1 MIKANTKNI
10 EYLTDL
16 LKSEVKPALGC
27 TEPVAVALACAKARE
42 LLQEEIVDCNVSVSP
57 NVYKNGMCVG
67 VPGTDKLGLKIAASM
82 GIIGGNSEYG
92 LTVLEALNEKQVK
105 ISEEYMDKNIIKV
118 SPADTKEK
126 IYIEVILRGINNTA
140 KVIIRTK
147 HDKFVYISKN
157 NEVLLNEEAVIQ
169 EACLTTE
176 EENLLEKMSVK
187 ELIKEVENMGLEDIK
202 FLLDGIDMNKKIADY
217 ALEKKIGIGVGYGIK
232 QSIEDGL
239 LGDDLINS
247 AMMLTAAAADAR
259 MSGIKMPVMSS
270 NGSGNHGITAILP
283 IVAYNNKYPQSEEK
297 LAKALAISH
306 LVTAYIKNYTGRLSA
321 VCGCGVAA
329 STGAAA
335 GITWL
340 MDGSYVQIEGSI
352 ENMIANLSGMIC
364 DGAKSGCAL
373 KLASAASAALQSAI
387 IAKYNCIVPPLN
399 GIVGNQVE

>member
-1 MIKANTKNI
+1 M
-10 EYLTDL
+10 
-16 LKSEVKPALGC
+16 
-27 TEPVAVALACAKARE
+27 RR
-42 LLQEEIVDCNVSVSP
+42 
-57 NVYKNGMCVG
+57 
-67 VPGTDKLGLKIAASM
+67 VPGTDKLGLNIAALM
-82 GIIGGNSEYG
+82 GLIGGNSGYG
-92 LTVLEALNEKQVK
+92 LRVLEVLDEEQVK
-105 ISEEYMDKNIIKV
+105 LAEYYMDKNILKISPVDTEKKV
-118 SPADTKEK
+118 
-126 IYIEVILRGINNTA
+126 YIEVILKGHTNIV
-140 KVIIRTK
+140 KVIIREK

-176 EENLLEKMSVK
+176 EENLLEKMSIK
-187 ELIKEVENMGLEDIK
+187 ELIQEVENIESEDIK
-202 FLLDGIDMNKKIADY
+202 FLIDGIAMNKKIADY

-247 AMMLTAAAADAR
+247 AMMLTAAADAR

-283 IVAYNNKYPQSEEK
+283 IVAYNNKFPQSEEK

-306 LVTAYIKNYTGRLSA
+306 LITAYIKNYTGRLSA

-329 STGAAA
+329 STGASAA
-335 GITWL
+335 ITWL
-340 MDGSYVQIEGSI
+340 MGGSYKQIEGSI

-373 KLASAASAALQSAI
+373 KLASSASAAVQSSI

-399 GIVGNQVE
+399 GIVGNNVEESIRNLGKVSSQGMIITDETIINIMDDMNKVI

>member
-1 MIKANTKNI
+1 MIKVNTKNM
-10 EYLTDL
+10 EYLIDL

-42 LLQEEIVDCNVSVSP
+42 LLQEEIVDCNIFVSP

-105 ISEEYMDKNIIKV
+105 ISEEYMDKNIIKI

-126 IYIEVILRGINNTA
+126 IYIEVILKAKNSTA
-140 KVIIRTK
+140 RTIIMEK
-147 HDKFVYISKN
+147 HDNFVYISKN
-157 NEVLLNEEAVIQ
+157 NEVLLNEKAVIQ

-176 EENLLEKMSVK
+176 EENLLEEMSIK
-187 ELIKEVENMGLEDIK
+187 ELIQEIENMELEDIK
-202 FLLDGIDMNKKIADY
+202 FLIDGIDMNKKIATY
-217 ALEKKIGIGVGYGIK
+217 ALQKKVGIGVGYGIK
-232 QSIEDGL
+232 KSIEDGL

-283 IVAYNNKYPQSEEK
+283 IVAYNNKFPQSEEK
-297 LAKALAISH
+297 
-306 LVTAYIKNYTGRLSA
+306 
-321 VCGCGVAA
+321 
-329 STGAAA
+329 
-335 GITWL
+335 
-340 MDGSYVQIEGSI
+340 
-352 ENMIANLSGMIC
+352 
-364 DGAKSGCAL
+364 
-373 KLASAASAALQSAI
+373 
-387 IAKYNCIVPPLN
+387 
-399 GIVGNQVE
+399 VG